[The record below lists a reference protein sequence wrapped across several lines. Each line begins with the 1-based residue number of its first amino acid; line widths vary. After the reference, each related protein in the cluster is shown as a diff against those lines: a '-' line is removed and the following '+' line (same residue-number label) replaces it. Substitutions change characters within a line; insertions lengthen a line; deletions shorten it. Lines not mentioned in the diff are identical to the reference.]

1 MNLPLIRFNL
11 DEPNGKILYCFVHL
25 NVIIDDKAVAN
36 INTGITHTYE
46 NSSPGIPKI
55 VASVL
60 GTRTAVAATVN
71 QTISLVN

>member
-1 MNLPLIRFNL
+1 M
-11 DEPNGKILYCFVHL
+11 
-25 NVIIDDKAVAN
+25 IIDDKAVAN
-36 INTGITHTYE
+36 IKTVITNTYE
-46 NSSPGIPKI
+46 SSSPGIPKI